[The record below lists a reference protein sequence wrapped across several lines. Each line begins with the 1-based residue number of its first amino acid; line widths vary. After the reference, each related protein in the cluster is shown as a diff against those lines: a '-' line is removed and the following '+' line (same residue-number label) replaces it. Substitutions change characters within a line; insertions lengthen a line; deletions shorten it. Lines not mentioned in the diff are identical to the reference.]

1 MNRDLKTL
9 TIFFRTRNTLE
20 RRIRQ
25 DIAQHGLNA
34 TEFGVLEIL
43 YHKGPQTVNSILQKV
58 LVQGPSLTY
67 ALKSLEKRGWI
78 TRKKMPHDK
87 RVYQSSL
94 TEEGHDFI
102 AKIYPKH
109 EQNLRSLLDVFT
121 PEEEKTFQRLLK
133 KLGKQKNSSG

>member
-25 DIAQHGLNA
+25 DIAQHDLNA

-67 ALKSLEKRGWI
+67 ALKSLEKRGFI
-78 TRKKMPHDK
+78 RRKKMPHD
-87 RVYQSSL
+87 RRIYQSSL
-94 TEEGHDFI
+94 TDEGHDFFDR
-102 AKIYPKH
+102 IYPQH
-109 EQNLRSLLDVFT
+109 EENMRRLLDVFT
-121 PEEEKTFQRLLK
+121 PEEEKTLQKLLK
-133 KLGKQKNSSG
+133 KLGKQET